1 MTIAHSLSVYQSH
14 FVVGTGKVMCVKSS
28 VKQVVGPQDRCLMIT
43 KHQLHISTYWTGTR
57 FGGLECHFAQ
67 PIRAS
72 HRHSNLKKDIF
83 FKYTCVTLFLNYDN
97 CIALLKSILRF
108 FTCRSY
114 KVDCRTSKFL
124 FTTRD
129 EFFFLHNWTP
139 MNWCVNCQW
148 NSCFYCI
155 LKCLTGLFLSSR
167 LLLLIPIFL
176 STLRN
181 WAREAYIMSFFNSAA
196 FCPWRQN
203 VSAICR
209 QGSLRWWNGVR
220 LAVSPTGVCGNV
232 EL

>member
-83 FKYTCVTLFLNYDN
+83 FKYTCVTLFLNYN
-97 CIALLKSILRF
+97 ICIALLKSILRF

-129 EFFFLHNWTP
+129 EFFFPPQLNPNELMCKLP
-139 MNWCVNCQW
+139 MK
-148 NSCFYCI
+148 FM
-155 LKCLTGLFLSSR
+155 FLLYFGVFDRSISK
-167 LLLLIPIFL
+167 F
-176 STLRN
+176 
-181 WAREAYIMSFFNSAA
+181 AA
-196 FCPWRQN
+196 FIIN
-203 VSAICR
+203 TDISFDT
-209 QGSLRWWNGVR
+209 S
-220 LAVSPTGVCGNV
+220 
-232 EL
+232 